1 VILDSIFAFSY
12 GMSKFKNKA
21 KGASAVMT
29 LLGLVLVALFA
40 WFIYQ
45 QFQSGSQMTLF
56 GVTLPA
62 WLVYGVVGV
71 IILAIVF
78 KFLRLAPPSLALLA
92 PTMAIGPPRRKV
104 RGMSGLGLIAFI
116 LAVIILIAYVLPWFG
131 LSFDKVVYYAAVGL
145 AIIVLIL
152 VFGGGGKKKGIG
164 TVATLGL
171 AMLVAGLGILAY
183 YFVATGALGNVYTL
197 AIAVTIGAVALL
209 AIYFIF
215 VRRGRGAAAALAAL
229 MALAAAASAY
239 AADTNSTSASAV
251 VSTGGEAGKYIA
263 IGVVAIVIIVALLYF
278 LLTRGRGGDVL
289 VVE

>member
-1 VILDSIFAFSY
+1 
-12 GMSKFKNKA
+12 MSKFKNKA
-21 KGASAVMT
+21 KGASALMT
-29 LLGLVLVALFA
+29 LLGLVLVALFG
-40 WFIYQ
+40 WFLYN
-45 QFQSGSQMTLF
+45 QFKSGSEMTLF

-92 PTMAIGPPRRKV
+92 PTMAIGPPTAWARRKV

-152 VFGGGGKKKGIG
+152 VFGGGKKKGIG

-171 AMLVAGLGILAY
+171 VMLVAGLGILAY

-239 AADTNSTSASAV
+239 AADTNSTSVSAV

-263 IGVVAIVIIVALLYF
+263 IGAVAIVIIVILFY